1 MLMMTSLSS
10 YIVVLTYVCIIVLIC
25 MHQCAHRPLCMYHC
39 AHMYICV
46 YIIVLTCVF
55 VRCCAQMYVHHC
67 THQHRPSDPVT
78 LGELMMPP
86 HGGKESKLK
95 LPEKRK
101 VSKRPF
107 SYLAAMDS
115 PNGNHAHNIHI

>member
-1 MLMMTSLSS
+1 MCALLYSFV
-10 YIVVLTYVCIIVLIC
+10 YINVLIDLCVCIIVLIC
-25 MHQCAHRPLCMYHC
+25 T
-39 AHMYICV
+39 CV
-46 YIIVLTCVF
+46 YVIVLTCVF

-115 PNGNHAHNIHI
+115 PNGNHAHNIHILSYARYTLP